1 MKIGIMQPYFFPYL
15 GYFSLIKNTDYFVI
29 FDTPQYIRRG
39 WVNRNRILDAKGEAT
54 YITVPIVSTERD
66 TVIKDIEISYEK
78 KWLEKIKGQMTV
90 YKKKAPYYKKII
102 KFIDDIEE
110 KNFKYLSE
118 LNIYTLEK
126 VCEYL
131 EIPYK
136 YDVFS
141 KMDLKID
148 EVKEADE
155 WALNITKALGYDTYV
170 NPPGGMS
177 FFDRDKYLANNI
189 NLEFLKINLKP
200 YIQRTGRFEEGLS
213 ILDVMMFLDPKEI
226 NSLLDDFEILT

>member
-1 MKIGIMQPYFFPYL
+1 MKIGIMQPYFLPYL

-39 WVNRNRILDAKGEAT
+39 WVNRNRILDAKGNPC
-54 YITVPIVSTERD
+54 YITIPVVASDRSTAIMD
-66 TVIKDIEISYEK
+66 TEINYKEK
-78 KWLEKIKGQMTV
+78 WIEKIKGQLTV
-90 YKKKAPYYKKII
+90 YKRKAPNYKVVLELIN
-102 KFIDDIEE
+102 DIES
-110 KNFKYLSE
+110 KKFKYISE

-131 EIPYK
+131 NIPYK
-136 YDVFS
+136 YDIFS

-148 EVKEADE
+148 RVKAPDE
-155 WALNITKALGYDTYV
+155 WALNITKALGYDTYI

-177 FFDRDKYLANNI
+177 FFDRKKYEAENI

-200 YIQRTGRFEEGLS
+200 YIQRIGKFEEGLS
-213 ILDVMMFLDPKEI
+213 IIDAMMFLKPEEI
-226 NSLLDDFEILT
+226 NEMLDDYTILT